1 MSGDGFSHL
10 LRADLAVESFDDAS
24 QASLKHA
31 LAAEYGVTANAVV
44 LSASGGSTLVQVTI
58 QARVEGQALSSVQPN
73 ATALGA
79 STGVGLSVGNWSVIE
94 RSASVNVSQL
104 VTSTTV
110 CPAGFWCA
118 ADLPVACLPGYYNP
132 NTGATNQ
139 TACIACP
146 ANSVT
151 EGTNSTAIGECVCDR
166 EYYASAGFAGSSN
179 ASGEVVCTPCGVGM
193 TCPQQ
198 LVGITLGTLPIK
210 VGYYRASIT
219 TADVIRCP
227 DAGAGCGAERE
238 CPESRSGCRGGRDPA
253 SACSDDLT
261 GTFCRLCLATH
272 APSNAS
278 TNATTAT
285 RVYYVSANDTD
296 VAHCE
301 PCGSTMGT
309 TIAMAFG
316 IIGGVVLTLQLGW
329 MAVRR
334 GVRFEARAAA
344 LALARRQWESFS
356 IGAKLKIV
364 VTFYMISSK
373 VGRICNR
380 RARVEPSRPLSH
392 CTLSRTFSRTL
403 PSLAPSLAPH
413 PPSHPLSH
421 RTLSEDA
428 CSSVGD
434 ALAAVAKAVF

>member
-1 MSGDGFSHL
+1 M
-10 LRADLAVESFDDAS
+10 ESFDEVT
-24 QASLKHA
+24 QTRLKHA
-31 LAAEYGVTANAVV
+31 LAAEYGVTADAVV
-44 LSASGGSTLVQVTI
+44 LSTSGGSTLVQVTI
-58 QARVEGQALSSVQPN
+58 QALVEGQDLASVQPN
-73 ATALGA
+73 VTALGE
-79 STGVGLSVGNWSVIE
+79 STGVALSVGNLSVIE
-94 RSASVNVSQL
+94 RSASVNESRL
-104 VTSTTV
+104 VTFPIV

-139 TACIACP
+139 TACVACP

-151 EGTNSTAIGECVCDR
+151 QGTNSTAIGECVCDR
-166 EYYASAGFAGSSN
+166 EYYASAGFAGGSN
-179 ASGEVVCTPCGVGM
+179 ASGGVVCTPCGVGM

-198 LVGITLGTLPIK
+198 LVGITLETIPIK

-227 DAGAGCGAERE
+227 DAGAGCDAERE
-238 CPESRSGCRGGRDPA
+238 CPESKSGCRGGRDTA
-253 SACSDDLT
+253 SACNDGLT
-261 GTFCRLCLATH
+261 GTFCRLCLPTY

-278 TNATTAT
+278 SNITTTT

-301 PCGSTMGT
+301 PCGSTVGT
-309 TIAMAFG
+309 TIAMTFG
-316 IIGGVVLTLQLGW
+316 IIGGVFLTLQLGW

-344 LALARRQWESFS
+344 LALARRQWENFS

-380 RARVEPSRPLSH
+380 RTRVEPSKPQ
-392 CTLSRTFSRTL
+392 TLK
-403 PSLAPSLAPH
+403 P
-413 PPSHPLSH
+413 
-421 RTLSEDA
+421 
-428 CSSVGD
+428 
-434 ALAAVAKAVF
+434 